1 MLKRLIK
8 LNLIVL
14 SMFSL
19 SHLSALVKSSSLGLV
34 VEEAQR
40 NFNQMEQLMA
50 RPSKLTSR
58 EWDILQKIDKDL
70 QRNIAIMS
78 DVNAHPP
85 LDGSGLGTLQYS
97 KHVHAKYLI
106 FAKQHGAL
114 AKGRS
119 AENGRA
125 IVAQLKTL
133 VKQVNDQVKAV
144 NRLLDISDEK
154 GLKAYDW
161 VHLKKLVDQM
171 VDVYQEV
178 IDSFAV
184 DSKDA
189 KSALQDAIKA
199 AKGYDKLGKN
209 PLSKPFVKSTGVPIA
224 DAIDDKL
231 NALED
236 TLDRLGSGVEKV
248 DVTTNRLSKRF
259 KSLLKSLGPVG
270 GIVLVGGL
278 GWYFK
283 DALTTW
289 LASSKPVLV
298 PAGSLPKHV
307 VKLDPTIDAIIASK
321 PKILITLDPKD
332 EFFVRERE
340 LTNQVFS
347 ALQFVQKPDNDE
359 ALVNF
364 ILSTA
369 NLNQIDL
376 GKQINFDGFKR
387 TLPTNKTWRQYLE
400 NKVRKILYGRP
411 LFKCPFRKK
420 ATKGTFSW
428 SLGRTPQPA
437 LRNHLYHE
445 AKKFLDSKGQ
455 VYTAGPV
462 PPLLG

>member
-125 IVAQLKTL
+125 LVAQLKTL
-133 VKQVNDQVKAV
+133 VKQVNDQVKVV

-259 KSLLKSLGPVG
+259 KSLVKSLGPVG

-289 LASSKPVLV
+289 LASSKAVLV
-298 PAGSLPKHV
+298 PAGSLPVHV
-307 VKLDPTIDAIIASK
+307 VKLDPKIDAIFKAKPAMITTLEHNKVFWLASQQS
-321 PKILITLDPKD
+321 
-332 EFFVRERE
+332 VQA
-340 LTNQVFS
+340 NS
-347 ALQFVQKPDNDE
+347 ALTFVQKPSDDT
-359 ALVNF
+359 ALLNF
-364 ILSTA
+364 ILATK
-369 NLNQIDL
+369 NLQLIGSNQRIH
-376 GKQINFDGFKR
+376 NEGFKR
-387 TLPTNKTWRQYLE
+387 TLPTNKTWADYLQ
-400 NKVRKILYGRP
+400 NKVLKILYGRP
-411 LFKCPFRKK
+411 LLKCPLRNKP
-420 ATKGTFSW
+420 ATGTRSW
-428 SLGRTPQPA
+428 QLGRTPQPA

-445 AKKFLDSKGQ
+445 AKKLLDSIGWK
-455 VYTAGPV
+455 YTAAPE